1 MLNIS
6 LNIENRKRME
16 AYVDHCE
23 LKNPDEVARLFL
35 EYTLLIWDYLL
46 VGRIADFYTD
56 DIVMNH
62 ANGLTIQGLD
72 NVYSGT
78 LGAIATCPEDNE
90 TIFIDIFA
98 EGNPEDGYSFIQ
110 ATTAY
115 RPSKH
120 GGAPYQKPEGK
131 MVSDEQNGSIG
142 LCECLV
148 KKVDGKWRIVQE
160 WLVRSPAAQPKQD

>member
-23 LKNPDEVARLFL
+23 LKTPEEVARLFL

-46 VGRIADFYTD
+46 IGRISDFYGD

-62 ANGLTIQGLD
+62 ANGLTIQGAE
-72 NVYSGT
+72 NVYAGT
-78 LGAIATCPEDNE
+78 LGSVATCARDNQ
-90 TIFIDIFA
+90 TVFVDIFA

-115 RPSKH
+115 RPGEH
-120 GGAPYQKPEGK
+120 GGQPYQPPEGRLL
-131 MVSDEQNGSIG
+131 SDEQHGNIG

-160 WLVRSPAAQPKQD
+160 WLVRSPATQPKQP